1 MFCKK
6 SETILRSM
14 MLGSVIPRSEDSYH
28 FICVLIISYNI
39 ANSYSTNVTP
49 LT

>member
-1 MFCKK
+1 MVRDP
-6 SETILRSM
+6 SLWDARI
-14 MLGSVIPRSEDSYH
+14 EDGYY

-39 ANSYSTNVTP
+39 ADSYYMNVTP